1 MHMQPYSMM
10 VGSFIWMWW
19 CMLWRRQT
27 GDKQGTTKGKKKEQ
41 KKQERE
47 REKKKGRRGVG

>member
-1 MHMQPYSMM
+1 MI

>member
-1 MHMQPYSMM
+1 MQPYSMM